1 MPRLLLT
8 LLAINLAG
16 CESTYYDAMEHFGI
30 HKREILIDRIEDA
43 QTAQEQ
49 GQEQF
54 KDALEQFQAVVDFDG
69 GDLEVI
75 YNKLNSEYEDSLDAA
90 ETIRE
95 RIDGVESV
103 AEALFSEWETELN
116 EYSSATLKR
125 DSKRQLEQT
134 RKRFDQLMSAMQKA
148 ERTIDPVL
156 ASLKDNV
163 LYLKHNLNALAIA
176 SLKSELSTVNKDV
189 TTLIEAMQTA
199 INESSAFI
207 DQMKNNR

>member
-1 MPRLLLT
+1 MTRLLLT

-16 CESTYYDAMEHFGI
+16 CESTYYDTMEQFGI

-75 YNKLNSEYEDSLDAA
+75 YNRLNSEYEDSLDAA

-125 DSKRQLEQT
+125 DSQRQLEQT
-134 RKRFDQLMSAMQKA
+134 RRRFDQLMSAMQKA